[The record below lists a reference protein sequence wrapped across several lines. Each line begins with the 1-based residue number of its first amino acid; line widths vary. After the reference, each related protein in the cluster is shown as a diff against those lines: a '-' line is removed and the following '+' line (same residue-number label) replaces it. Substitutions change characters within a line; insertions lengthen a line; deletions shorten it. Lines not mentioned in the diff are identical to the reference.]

1 MIYVMVA
8 SEADLKIP
16 DMVMKT
22 QKLLLDILFCNR
34 KSGVS
39 GMLRDFRTLVLL
51 QNVKARY
58 LLVSYIFN
66 LQKIF

>member
-39 GMLRDFRTLVLL
+39 GLLRDFRTLVLL
-51 QNVKARY
+51 
-58 LLVSYIFN
+58 
-66 LQKIF
+66 

>member
-8 SEADLKIP
+8 SGADLKIP

-34 KSGVS
+34 KPGVS
-39 GMLRDFRTLVLL
+39 GMLRDFTTLVLL

>member
-1 MIYVMVA
+1 MMYIMVA
-8 SEADLKIP
+8 SEADLKIL

-39 GMLRDFRTLVLL
+39 GMLRDFRTLVLW